1 MRQGLSSAKW
11 GYVTRRVSGHEHTQV
26 SAGLNT
32 PRHGEFVVTRVTQVG
47 VHDHLENVHGRRV
60 RLFPGDVVVGAFGNR
75 YATDFYEG
83 YLPVPGDA
91 VHLLTSGGL
100 IGTVASAHTSK
111 EPPTELEVLGPL
123 TDAAGSAL
131 SADDVALPPAPPG
144 RPELGTIVVLGSSM
158 NAGKTTATSAII
170 RGLARAGLRVGAG
183 KVTGSGSG
191 KDHWAYVDAGAS
203 AVADFLDFGMPST
216 FGYPTE
222 RLVSTLFGIRDR
234 LVEEAADVVVLEVAD
249 GVLQSETR
257 ALAAQL
263 PEFADHVVLAVGDAL
278 GAVAGIDVLEA
289 LGVPVRV
296 VSGLITA
303 SPLASREASAATG
316 LPVLSP
322 AELARGAAV
331 GLLADAGALT
341 SEAFGELV
349 RSGTS
354 A

>member
-1 MRQGLSSAKW
+1 VVA
-11 GYVTRRVSGHEHTQV
+11 RVAELGAHEH
-26 SAGLNT
+26 
-32 PRHGEFVVTRVTQVG
+32 
-47 VHDHLENVHGRRV
+47 LEDPHGRRM
-60 RLFPGDVVVGAFGNR
+60 RLYPGDVLVGAYGNR

-83 YLPVPGDA
+83 YLPTPGDA
-91 VHLLTSGGL
+91 VHLLTAGGL
-100 IGTVASAHTSK
+100 VGTVASAHTSK
-111 EPPTELEVLGPL
+111 EAPTELAVLGPL
-123 TDAAGSAL
+123 TDAAGRQL
-131 SADDVALPPAPPG
+131 GTDDVAVPEPIPG